1 MEASEGGAAG
11 AGELAGVAVGVGAA
25 GGALFAAWTRKTQT
39 LAMRRMRVIII
50 R

>member
-1 MEASEGGAAG
+1 
-11 AGELAGVAVGVGAA
+11 VVAA
-25 GGALFAAWTRKTQT
+25 GGALSAVWTRETQT